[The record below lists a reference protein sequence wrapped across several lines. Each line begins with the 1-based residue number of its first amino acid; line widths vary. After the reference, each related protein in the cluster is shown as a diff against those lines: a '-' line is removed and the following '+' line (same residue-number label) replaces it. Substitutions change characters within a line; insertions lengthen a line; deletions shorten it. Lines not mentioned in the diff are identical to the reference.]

1 MTVYE
6 LNRDQLTELKQNYY
20 TQLLDERGES
30 PSYDELA
37 NIDDYISDG
46 EIYAAYEAYSFTPG
60 DFACSAAGNSEY
72 SLELGDCLGDRDTI
86 VRELRQIADAIENG
100 YYSGVANY
108 GTSWSIM

>member
-6 LNRDQLTELKQNYY
+6 LNRDQLTELKRNYY
-20 TQLLDERGES
+20 TQLLDERDES
-30 PSYDELA
+30 PSYGELA
-37 NIDDYISDG
+37 DIDDYVSD
-46 EIYAAYEAYSFTPG
+46 EEMFDEYAGVDFVPG

-100 YYSGVANY
+100 YYSGIANY

>member
-6 LNRDQLTELKQNYY
+6 LNREQLQELKINYM
-20 TQLLDERGES
+20 TDLGNDL
-30 PSYDELA
+30 SYDELV
-37 NIDDYISDG
+37 NIDELVSDQ
-46 EIYAAYEAYSFTPG
+46 EVYEVYNGVDFVPG

-100 YYSGVANY
+100 YYSGIANY